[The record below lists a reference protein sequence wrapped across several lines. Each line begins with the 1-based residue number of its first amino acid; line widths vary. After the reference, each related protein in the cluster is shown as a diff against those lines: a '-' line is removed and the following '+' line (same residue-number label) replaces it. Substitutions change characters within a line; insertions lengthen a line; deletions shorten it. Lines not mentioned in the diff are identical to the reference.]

1 MRLVESCTLAMSVW
15 VAVSEPIAADFNF
28 PTAVFAETLP
38 SCFVPFDPLIYN
50 WFDYFEITEL
60 LVSQIMFELMLSA
73 AT

>member
-1 MRLVESCTLAMSVW
+1 MRFVKTCTLTMSVW
-15 VAVSEPIAADFNF
+15 IAVSEPITADFNF
-28 PTAVFAETLP
+28 PTAVSAETPP